1 MLKWVERNRMN
12 RRTLFTEE
20 NSRKTEKRPAAQLGG
35 VENMR
40 KKAKIELDPNL
51 LTAIEEFFKMKVMR
65 WPDGQKGKRCKKIH
79 TECGSELF
87 LS

>member
-1 MLKWVERNRMN
+1 MN

-20 NSRKTEKRPAAQLGG
+20 NSRKTGKRPAAQLGG

-40 KKAKIELDPNL
+40 KKAEIELDPNL

-79 TECGSELF
+79 TEMWSGAF
-87 LS
+87 LILRRREK

>member
-12 RRTLFTEE
+12 RKTLFTEE
-20 NSRKTEKRPAAQLGG
+20 NSRKTEKSPAAQIGG
-35 VENMR
+35 CR
-40 KKAKIELDPNL
+40 KYAKKAKIELDPNL

-65 WPDGQKGKRCKKIH
+65 WPDGQIGKRCKKIH

>member
-1 MLKWVERNRMN
+1 
-12 RRTLFTEE
+12 
-20 NSRKTEKRPAAQLGG
+20 
-35 VENMR
+35 MR
-40 KKAKIELDPNL
+40 KKAKIELDLNL

-65 WPDGQKGKRCKKIH
+65 WPDGQKGMRCKKIH

>member
-1 MLKWVERNRMN
+1 MCG
-12 RRTLFTEE
+12 
-20 NSRKTEKRPAAQLGG
+20 RKAE
-35 VENMR
+35 
-40 KKAKIELDPNL
+40 IELDPNL

>member
-1 MLKWVERNRMN
+1 MQERIA
-12 RRTLFTEE
+12 E
-20 NSRKTEKRPAAQLGG
+20 KTEKRPAAQLGG

-40 KKAKIELDPNL
+40 KKAKIELDLNL

-65 WPDGQKGKRCKKIH
+65 WPDGQKGMRCKKIH